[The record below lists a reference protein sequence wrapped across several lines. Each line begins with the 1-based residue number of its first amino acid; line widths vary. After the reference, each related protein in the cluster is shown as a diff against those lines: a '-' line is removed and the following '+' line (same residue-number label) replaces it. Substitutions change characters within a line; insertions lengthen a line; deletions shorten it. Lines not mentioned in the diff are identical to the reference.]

1 MILFWVEGH
10 RLSLCTAGTAMGQGT
25 GDSRAQGT
33 GDVAGDRRCDRA
45 QGTGDVTI
53 LSSQAVGISSEQS
66 YEAVSELEL
75 EREGCR

>member
-1 MILFWVEGH
+1 MLRGSGV
-10 RLSLCTAGTAMGQGT
+10 GQGT
-25 GDSRAQGT
+25 GHRT
-33 GDVAGDRRCDRA
+33 

-53 LSSQAVGISSEQS
+53 LSSQGVGISSEQS

>member
-1 MILFWVEGH
+1 MTLFWFEGH
-10 RLSLCTAGTAMGQGT
+10 RLSPCTLGTAMGQGT
-25 GDSRAQGT
+25 
-33 GDVAGDRRCDRA
+33 GDRRCDRA

-53 LSSQAVGISSEQS
+53 LSSQAAGISSEQS

>member
-1 MILFWVEGH
+1 
-10 RLSLCTAGTAMGQGT
+10 MGQ
-25 GDSRAQGT
+25 
-33 GDVAGDRRCDRA
+33 AGSGGLGWDRA

-53 LSSQAVGISSEQS
+53 LSSQGVEQS